1 MVNNAKPDSIITNM
15 ICRYLATP
23 PPVMETPKVRSTELL
38 VTALI
43 SKNTLRILNTIK
55 PVTRVFTAKDRI
67 KLVKITTGCQILNCD
82 NSNGVML
89 SDGCKKLDILGA
101 DIGASPWLC
110 WICRLVAF
118 QIGVSGYCQ
127 VAFEDKY
134 FQPPIVVAPVDVNQV
149 ARRDKIEI
157 R

>member
-1 MVNNAKPDSIITNM
+1 
-15 ICRYLATP
+15 
-23 PPVMETPKVRSTELL
+23 METPKVRSTELL

-110 WICRLVAF
+110 
-118 QIGVSGYCQ
+118 
-127 VAFEDKY
+127 
-134 FQPPIVVAPVDVNQV
+134 
-149 ARRDKIEI
+149 
-157 R
+157 